1 MNTLNFNDADLKANR
16 EGRLSDAQAK
26 RFDAELDQIQQWSKL
41 GLWVTAGA
49 FALVTIGIMIN
60 TYTYLGKDLATILSR
75 LASFGFVIVIIVFM
89 AVFLPL
95 VYIHGWSASS
105 FVNEP
110 IRMIQGTAEVVKTHI
125 TTRDGKR
132 TPVNKLVLHSNWYT
146 WLTFTFADED
156 SLRYFESGH
165 HYRIYYLVYYLPW
178 PRPQALSAEE
188 ITQNVK
194 YKVI

>member
-1 MNTLNFNDADLKANR
+1 MNTLNFNDADLKVNR
-16 EGRLSDAQAK
+16 EGRLSDAQQK
-26 RFDAELDQIQQWSKL
+26 RLDAELDQIQQWSKL
-41 GLWVTAGA
+41 GLWGS
-49 FALVTIGIMIN
+49 IGVFVLISIAIVIN
-60 TYTYLGKDLATILSR
+60 TYTYLGKDLATMLSR
-75 LASFGFVIVIIVFM
+75 MTSIGFVIIATVFM
-89 AVFLPL
+89 VIFLL
-95 VYIHGWSASS
+95 LLYIYSWSASS

-146 WLTFTFADED
+146 WFTFTFADED

-165 HYRIYYLVYYLPW
+165 RYRIYYLVYYLPW
-178 PRPQALSAEE
+178 PRPQALSSEE
-188 ITQNVK
+188 ITQNIK